1 MFQFSGLLYDDPVSI
16 SRLLSDVCIKG
27 RFIFSQLEQVL
38 LQTGL
43 TTIKP
48 IESSSFQEAEPQ
60 LDDDDDIYMPM
71 DQAEDPQQRYTN
83 NEDISAADEINNEEE
98 IEPLT
103 SKLEQ
108 CMSLD

>member
-1 MFQFSGLLYDDPVSI
+1 MFLFSGLYYNDSVSI
-16 SRLLSDVCIKG
+16 SCLLSEVCIKE

-38 LQTGL
+38 LQTRL

-48 IESSSFQEAEPQ
+48 IESSSFQETEPQ
-60 LDDDDDIYMPM
+60 DDDDDIYMPM
-71 DQAEDPQQRYTN
+71 DRAEDPQQRYTN

-98 IEPLT
+98 IKPLR